1 MDAVSSTEVTPET
14 FFKVTQFL
22 TRYARLLDA
31 DQLETWLDLFD
42 EDCHYEI
49 MSRENV
55 EQKLALALM
64 LCDNKDMLRDRVSSL
79 RIANI
84 YNLHYD
90 CHVLGLP
97 AVTKAATGALEVECA
112 YSLFQSNLEGVS
124 ELFSVG
130 QFRMD
135 LVETEEGLRIRRQ
148 VIITDTGAVVRLLAT
163 PI

>member
-1 MDAVSSTEVTPET
+1 MDALAMAEVTPDI

-22 TRYARLLDA
+22 TRYGKLLDT

-64 LCDNKDMLRDRVSSL
+64 LCDNKNMLRDRVSSL

-97 AVTKAATGALEVECA
+97 SVAKTASGTYEIECA
-112 YSLFQSNLEGVS
+112 YSLFQSSLEGVS

-130 QFRMD
+130 WFRMI
-135 LVETEEGLRIRRQ
+135 LIETASGLRIRRQ
-148 VIITDTGAVVRLLAT
+148 VIVTDTGAVVRLLAT